1 MQNDLSSHHKASH
14 ALPTSDVT
22 ARCCLLCSASN
33 TQCCTFGTTLPALLY
48 ASNAQCCTF
57 GTTLPALLYASN
69 AQCCT
74 FRTTLCA
81 LLYASNA
88 QCCPLCS
95 LQAPS
100 MRSFP
105 HGSFFFFLIK
115 LALPCAGTYLQY
127 IHKSDLY
134 CPVVLLRTKRQLHCK
149 LSLHEGAPICHDR
162 SGKFQA
168 VTFGQPRRIL
178 ETLSGSLRTRPEV
191 HIHNACCYML
201 SSMLSQ
207 HHAQAHDN
215 MLTALLI
222 ASLHHDF
229 QNHLKWHIRL
239 LRLPLQPT
247 LRTLAATPARIQA
260 PAYCLT
266 HAVHIWNTSTLLA
279 TVVPKFTDTFVSL
292 PMHIQTSN
300 V

>member
-1 MQNDLSSHHKASH
+1 MAVS
-14 ALPTSDVT
+14 
-22 ARCCLLCSASN
+22 
-33 TQCCTFGTTLPALLY
+33 
-48 ASNAQCCTF
+48 
-57 GTTLPALLYASN
+57 
-69 AQCCT
+69 
-74 FRTTLCA
+74 
-81 LLYASNA
+81 
-88 QCCPLCS
+88 
-95 LQAPS
+95 
-100 MRSFP
+100 
-105 HGSFFFFLIK
+105 FFLIK

-134 CPVVLLRTKRQLHCK
+134 CPVVLLRTKRPLHCK

-292 PMHIQTSN
+292 PSLRLLRHRHLRCTCLPHLSS
-300 V
+300 

>member
-1 MQNDLSSHHKASH
+1 
-14 ALPTSDVT
+14 
-22 ARCCLLCSASN
+22 
-33 TQCCTFGTTLPALLY
+33 
-48 ASNAQCCTF
+48 
-57 GTTLPALLYASN
+57 
-69 AQCCT
+69 
-74 FRTTLCA
+74 
-81 LLYASNA
+81 
-88 QCCPLCS
+88 
-95 LQAPS
+95 
-100 MRSFP
+100 
-105 HGSFFFFLIK
+105 
-115 LALPCAGTYLQY
+115 
-127 IHKSDLY
+127 LY
-134 CPVVLLRTKRQLHCK
+134 CPVVLLRTKRPLHCK

-229 QNHLKWHIRL
+229 QNHLKWHIRP

-279 TVVPKFTDTFVSL
+279 TVVPNSL
-292 PMHIQTSN
+292 VHTADICLRLPSGCCSIDIFGVLAFLISA
-300 V
+300 VE